1 MNRLLT
7 ASLLILLALMGA
19 CAPAATVQPDTPV
32 TGTPVSQTVRIASP
46 LPRAHAH
53 NDYEHDRPL
62 LDALAQGFTSVESD
76 VFLRGNELLVAHEAS
91 QLQPGRTLQ
100 TLYLEPLRQIAAQN
114 GGHIYPGGQS
124 LTLYIDVKDEA
135 EATYQAIDRV
145 LAGYSDLLTR
155 YDNGTVTPGAVTVII
170 SGNRVPATMQ
180 AQALRYAGMDGR
192 LSDLGG
198 AAPASLIPII
208 SDNWTKTF
216 SWDGTGEFP
225 AAEQQ
230 KLREIVGQAH
240 ANGQRVRFWATPESP
255 ALWQALIGAGVD
267 QINTDNLSGLRA
279 YLLEHDC
286 R

>member
-1 MNRLLT
+1 M
-7 ASLLILLALMGA
+7 
-19 CAPAATVQPDTPV
+19 

-216 SWDGTGEFP
+216 SWDGTGSFLP
-225 AAEQQ
+225 PSSKSCAKSSARPTRTVSGCASGPPQ
-230 KLREIVGQAH
+230 KALRCGRPDRRGRRPDQHRQPERTAGLSAGTRLPL
-240 ANGQRVRFWATPESP
+240 NPELLSATE
-255 ALWQALIGAGVD
+255 LWGSVLTQPKP
-267 QINTDNLSGLRA
+267 
-279 YLLEHDC
+279 
-286 R
+286 